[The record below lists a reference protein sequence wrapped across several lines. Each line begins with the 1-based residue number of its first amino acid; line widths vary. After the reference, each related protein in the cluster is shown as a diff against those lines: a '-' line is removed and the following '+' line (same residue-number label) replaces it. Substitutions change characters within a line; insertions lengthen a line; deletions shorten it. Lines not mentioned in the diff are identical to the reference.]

1 MPREPASLARYRLTA
16 TLLEGTEAM
25 TTSFTPWRALAGG
38 LLIGLSASLL
48 LGLNGK
54 IAGISG
60 IARRL
65 VWGPRSGSAWRS
77 AFVLGL
83 IAGATCYYA
92 IARATGNTAWLPHA
106 RPGFP
111 PVLLVAAGLA
121 TGFGTALA
129 NGCTSGHGVC
139 GVARLSRRSVVA
151 TVTFLATAI
160 ASTYVVRHVIGL
172 S

>member
-1 MPREPASLARYRLTA
+1 M
-16 TLLEGTEAM
+16 
-25 TTSFTPWRALAGG
+25 
-38 LLIGLSASLL
+38 LIGLSASLL

-54 IAGISG
+54 IAGISS

-65 VWGPRSGSAWRS
+65 VWGPRSGLAWRA

-83 IAGATCYYA
+83 VAGAACCYA
-92 IARATGNTAWLPHA
+92 VARAIGDTGWLPHA

-111 PVLLVAAGLA
+111 LVLLVVAGLA

-139 GVARLSRRSVVA
+139 GVARVSRRSVVA
-151 TVTFLATAI
+151 TVTFLAAAM

-172 S
+172 P

>member
-1 MPREPASLARYRLTA
+1 
-16 TLLEGTEAM
+16 M
-25 TTSFTPWRALAGG
+25 TTSFTPWSALVGG
-38 LLIGLSASLL
+38 VLIGLSASLL

-65 VWGPRSGSAWRS
+65 VWSPRNGSAWRA

-83 IAGATCYYA
+83 VAGAACCYA
-92 IARATGNTAWLPHA
+92 VARAIGDTGWLLHV
-106 RPGFP
+106 RSGFP
-111 PVLLVAAGLA
+111 PVLLVVAGLA

-139 GVARLSRRSVVA
+139 GVARVSRRSVVA
-151 TVTFLATAI
+151 TVTFLAA
-160 ASTYVVRHVIGL
+160 AMVSTYVIRHVIGL
-172 S
+172 P

>member
-1 MPREPASLARYRLTA
+1 
-16 TLLEGTEAM
+16 M
-25 TTSFTPWRALAGG
+25 TTSFTPWSALVGG
-38 LLIGLSASLL
+38 GLIGLSASLL

-65 VWGPRSGSAWRS
+65 VWSPCSGSAWRA

-83 IAGATCYYA
+83 VAGVACCYA
-92 IARATGNTAWLPHA
+92 VARAIGDTGWLLHVC
-106 RPGFP
+106 PGFP
-111 PVLLVAAGLA
+111 PVLLVVAGLA

-139 GVARLSRRSVVA
+139 GVARMSRRSVVA
-151 TVTFLATAI
+151 TATFLAA
-160 ASTYVVRHVIGL
+160 AMVSAYVIHHVIGL
-172 S
+172 P